1 MVVGFVRLFIFG
13 NSSLEDVYNT
23 SLAGLAND
31 QLCKSNAVL
40 DVGLMHSTVTKE
52 FCSVSVGLLKTI

>member
-1 MVVGFVRLFIFG
+1 MELQSVNIIYFETQGKGV
-13 NSSLEDVYNT
+13 S
-23 SLAGLAND
+23 ND

-40 DVGLMHSTVTKE
+40 DVGIMHSTVTKE